1 MPLNRDRA
9 SAAQPPIL
17 KSFDSVTDAPR
28 KAIVGLK
35 GELPDALLVSPNH
48 SKQGDGLG
56 GKRRIASLGF
66 QLPHLLPTASPANSP
81 AAWTRS
87 LVVTFTFLQMIEL
100 LRRPWQRLA

>member
-1 MPLNRDRA
+1 MGSNATLSASASVAQGVAVFFEIAPKMPLNRDRA

-56 GKRRIASLGF
+56 GKHRIASLGF
-66 QLPHLLPTASPANSP
+66 QLPHLL
-81 AAWTRS
+81 R
-87 LVVTFTFLQMIEL
+87 
-100 LRRPWQRLA
+100 